1 MFYLLRQ
8 VSSQSEAPMKS
19 LPLRTRQPAQ
29 TDLFDSVQ
37 LPLPRARLEQV
48 HDQLVALLS
57 QLLWE
62 VVDNADATRS
72 PENSDEQDQP

>member
-1 MFYLLRQ
+1 MFYLFRQ

-37 LPLPRARLEQV
+37 PPLPRARLEQV
-48 HDQLVALLS
+48 HDQLVALPS

-72 PENSDEQDQP
+72 PENSDEQD

>member
-19 LPLRTRQPAQ
+19 LPLRTRQPAP

-37 LPLPRARLEQV
+37 PPLPQARLEQV

-72 PENSDEQDQP
+72 PENSDEQD

>member
-37 LPLPRARLEQV
+37 PPLPRARLEQV

-72 PENSDEQDQP
+72 PENSDEQD